1 MNYKMYRMLNFFISA
16 MALHNIVSLN
26 CNGLCDDRKIN
37 CILSLCNERSYD
49 IVCLQETFW
58 NNSLAEKIIKDK
70 VVWNGQ
76 IFYSNSGTNRQG
88 VAILINRKLKNV
100 FTEVDKDNGRFLHI
114 TGKIDGKTIDI
125 FNLYAPNNIKERC
138 DFFRTC
144 KEKIKNQ
151 KYILIAGDFNTTLS
165 PLDKSGKCVHNN
177 DKAVQTLCKIMNDK
191 NLYDV
196 WRDRNVD
203 SKIFSRKQVVQGFL
217 TQSRIDYFLVSN
229 ELKSLIKNVYYR
241 DTSFSDHSIV
251 NMSIDFSDVEKGP
264 GMWIF
269 NNSFLEDNM
278 FVEKIRKIFAEEI
291 GSDFYKSNPLIWWDN
306 LKFKIKR
313 ISQIYG
319 KEKQNERNREYF
331 KIQNKLQEMSIKS
344 ANGFPIDNIKYLEMK
359 NDLENLEKY
368 KCQGA
373 ILRSKAQ
380 WALESDR
387 NTAYF
392 LNLEKNRQ
400 CKNVIS
406 EIKNKNGDIVT
417 NTSEILD
424 VIHDYYEELF
434 SCVEI
439 DKKSVIELLNSV
451 NVTLDEG
458 DIEMCEEDISIEE
471 IIKSVHG
478 MKNGKTPGPDGIT
491 VEFYS
496 YFLNELKDVLKY
508 VYCNIERNKEL
519 SRSMKYGM
527 INIVYKNKGDKTDLK
542 NFRPIS
548 LLNVDYKILARI
560 MSNRIKFVLPK
571 IISPNQSCCIIGK
584 DISDT
589 VCSVRDVMDLVEM
602 DELEAFLVKLDQEKA
617 FDRVGHEYL
626 LAVLKNL
633 VLEKNL

>member
-1 MNYKMYRMLNFFISA
+1 M
-16 MALHNIVSLN
+16 
-26 CNGLCDDRKIN
+26 
-37 CILSLCNERSYD
+37 
-49 IVCLQETFW
+49 
-58 NNSLAEKIIKDK
+58 
-70 VVWNGQ
+70 
-76 IFYSNSGTNRQG
+76 
-88 VAILINRKLKNV
+88 KNV

-138 DFFRTC
+138 DFFLKC

-217 TQSRIDYFLVSN
+217 TQSRIDYFLVSK

-291 GSDFYKSNPLIWWDN
+291 GSDFYKSNPLIWWAN

-319 KEKQNERNREYF
+319 KEKQKERNREYF

-344 ANGFPIDNIKYLEMK
+344 ANGFLIDNIKKLEMK
-359 NDLENLEKY
+359 KELKNLEKY
-368 KCQGA
+368 RCQGA

-406 EIKNKNGDIVT
+406 EIKNVNGDIVT

-439 DKKSVIELLNSV
+439 DKISVIELLNSV
-451 NVTLDEG
+451 NETKMRV
-458 DIEMCEEDISIEE
+458 I
-471 IIKSVHG
+471 
-478 MKNGKTPGPDGIT
+478 
-491 VEFYS
+491 
-496 YFLNELKDVLKY
+496 LK
-508 VYCNIERNKEL
+508 CAR
-519 SRSMKYGM
+519 
-527 INIVYKNKGDKTDLK
+527 
-542 NFRPIS
+542 
-548 LLNVDYKILARI
+548 KI
-560 MSNRIKFVLPK
+560 
-571 IISPNQSCCIIGK
+571 
-584 DISDT
+584 
-589 VCSVRDVMDLVEM
+589 
-602 DELEAFLVKLDQEKA
+602 
-617 FDRVGHEYL
+617 
-626 LAVLKNL
+626 
-633 VLEKNL
+633 